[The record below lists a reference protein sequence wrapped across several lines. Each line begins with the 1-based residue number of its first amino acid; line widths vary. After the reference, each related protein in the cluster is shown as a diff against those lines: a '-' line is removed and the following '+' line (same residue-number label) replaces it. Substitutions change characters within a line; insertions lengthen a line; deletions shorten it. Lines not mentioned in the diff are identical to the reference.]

1 MLIAHERNKLASSAL
16 RRFVGDI
23 LGYLLHTLN
32 IEVTIE
38 LKRAATES
46 FQDLCG
52 TPPENPSF
60 PSPIHESIE

>member
-1 MLIAHERNKLASSAL
+1 MLIAHGQNKLASSTL
-16 RRFVGDI
+16 GNFVVDI

-32 IEVTIE
+32 IGVTLE
-38 LKRAATES
+38 FKRTATES

-60 PSPIHESIE
+60 LGSHT